1 MPGIFDESKHPRDDS
16 GKWIKVGDLKKATY
30 DYATQDKLRA
40 RVTDPAERAKLEQ
53 HIQGEHGIGPEHYT
67 PEPPPEMMPEDTGGF
82 PGEGHEVEPEG
93 AKPPAPAAPAAPK
106 APTPPAGAADAAA
119 GVGGAKIHELADWI
133 RRDFRGRGKPI
144 PYALKPY
151 LDALLS
157 MNDIGDMYGDDPGHH
172 VVAYALGNMRGLQTA
187 TGKAAKAE
195 LSKRLKAHTKSG
207 GGRYARYGSEA
218 PAGAP
223 GAKMSRDAG
232 INSAWGFNATQ
243 NGDGSLTVHDVPVF
257 VTCQRGKYEFDE
269 KWLDAALSRAKQ
281 AEGDGYLPPLHVRH
295 HGRDSVTPAGVFRA
309 TNKKMVR
316 FKGGIRPAIIADLI
330 ITNPEVVA
338 DVMAKRLP
346 YRSVEIFDVDKPNLD
361 SLALLDH
368 EAPFLELPMLVVRE
382 VTGSAEAPVSPET
395 FSMERSNAGDG
406 LVCFF
411 RRGHRAH
418 VLMEANA
425 TMPDDAKKSESKSES
440 KSSGGIDVA
449 AVVAAI
455 SDGSISIADFAAIK
469 DAMASAESM
478 APGAGAAPV
487 TPEPEMPEMDE
498 ESDMDEKPEMTGAAP
513 ASAPA
518 TAMRRGVDPVE
529 FARVKA
535 TADAAQAEIM
545 ALKNE
550 RKREAD
556 VTAACDTL
564 KDRALGADLRDR
576 LLKFHAEH
584 GGKAF
589 SAYVDGLAASAPRI
603 TAGDDRKAGDFASA
617 RSTIPA
623 LALKFQKDGPEAVEK
638 AARFSREWEALYA
651 AGHTRMSQERYVEIN
666 MAGGP
671 TAIVK

>member
-1 MPGIFDESKHPRDDS
+1 MTGTPNKNKRPRGSK
-16 GKWIKVGDLKKATY
+16 
-30 DYATQDKLRA
+30 
-40 RVTDPAERAKLEQ
+40 
-53 HIQGEHGIGPEHYT
+53 
-67 PEPPPEMMPEDTGGF
+67 F
-82 PGEGHEVEPEG
+82 
-93 AKPPAPAAPAAPK
+93 
-106 APTPPAGAADAAA
+106 
-119 GVGGAKIHELADWI
+119 
-133 RRDFRGRGKPI
+133 
-144 PYALKPY
+144 
-151 LDALLS
+151 
-157 MNDIGDMYGDDPGHH
+157 
-172 VVAYALGNMRGLQTA
+172 
-187 TGKAAKAE
+187 
-195 LSKRLKAHTKSG
+195 
-207 GGRYARYGSEA
+207 
-218 PAGAP
+218 
-223 GAKMSRDAG
+223 SRDAG
-232 INSAWGFNATQ
+232 INTAWGFSATQ

-309 TNKKMVR
+309 THKKMVR
-316 FKGGIRPAIIADLI
+316 FKGGIRPAIVADLI

-382 VTGSAEAPVSPET
+382 VTGSTEAPVSPET

-425 TMPDDAKKSESKSES
+425 TMPDDTKSDYKSESKAPS
-440 KSSGGIDVA
+440 KAKKSNPGAIDVE

-455 SDGSISIADFAAIK
+455 SDGSISIADFSAIK
-469 DAMASAESM
+469 EAMASAETM
-478 APGAGAAPV
+478 APGADTPPM

-498 ESDMDEKPEMTGAAP
+498 ESGMAEKPEMTGAAP

-535 TADAAQAEIM
+535 TADAAQAEIA
-545 ALKNE
+545 ALKGE
-550 RKREAD
+550 RARD
-556 VTAACDTL
+556 VEVAAACDSL

-576 LLKFHAEH
+576 LLKFHRDH
-584 GGKAF
+584 GSKAF
-589 SAYVDGLAASAPRI
+589 AAYVEGLESSAPKI

-617 RSTIPA
+617 RSAIPA